1 MVCGAVHP
9 GAALLL
15 ANILYRQFQLY
26 PYSKTNSE
34 DPIVENG
41 VWDAE
46 RYVLGVFLLAIFIFL
61 PFMIQST
68 LFTRVG
74 ENITAN
80 IRKEVYHKLLRMNVS
95 WF

>member
-1 MVCGAVHP
+1 V
-9 GAALLL
+9 
-15 ANILYRQFQLY
+15 
-26 PYSKTNSE
+26 NSE
-34 DPIVENG
+34 DPIVESG

-74 ENITAN
+74 ENITEK
-80 IRKEVYHKLLRMNVS
+80 IRKEIYHKLLRMPVS

>member
-1 MVCGAVHP
+1 M
-9 GAALLL
+9 
-15 ANILYRQFQLY
+15 
-26 PYSKTNSE
+26 NSE
-34 DPIVENG
+34 DPIVESG

-74 ENITAN
+74 ENITEK
-80 IRKEVYHKLLRMNVS
+80 IRKEIYHKLLRMPVS